1 MALHAWV
8 YGCYQS
14 HSPLGPLEPVARS
27 ETTEV
32 WIRGYASRPTYENN
46 ASSRSGEGTLA
57 ITWFLSS
64 PKAASV
70 ITAPSSFS
78 YSRSL
83 SETAGACGW
92 QCVRTQREKKLI
104 ISSDVRDSELENIR
118 LAVSYLCAITDL
130 TTFAGVSCCRGGNVK
145 ARYTAPTRKDCMA
158 SAIWLA
164 VSTSW
169 PSHYNSKM
177 GLDRCHLSRNL
188 IVALSPWES
197 IPFHSEFTIDFP
209 LFSLQKT
216 PKKKLYNDSIQ
227 ADIKLL
233 IWTNI
238 THTHKKSKLSPN
250 SSLDPPH
257 PFVKNNYDPSAVDKT
272 LSRIYQ
278 SFSTHHATSNLFFG
292 RRGHIFRCYD

>member
-1 MALHAWV
+1 MSRIETLVTIGWV
-8 YGCYQS
+8 
-14 HSPLGPLEPVARS
+14 
-27 ETTEV
+27 
-32 WIRGYASRPTYENN
+32 
-46 ASSRSGEGTLA
+46 EGTLA
-57 ITWFLSS
+57 ITWILSS

-78 YSRSL
+78 YSSL
-83 SETAGACGW
+83 SETAGACHW
-92 QCVRTQREKKLI
+92 QRVRTQREKKLVI
-104 ISSDVRDSELENIR
+104 CSDVRDSELESIR

-130 TTFAGVSCCRGGNVK
+130 TTCAGVSRCRGGNVE
-145 ARYTAPTRKDCMA
+145 ARYTAPSRKDCMV
-158 SAIWLA
+158 SVIWVT

-169 PSHYNSKM
+169 LSHYNSTM
-177 GLDRCHLSRNL
+177 GLDRCRLPRNL
-188 IVALSPWES
+188 IVALSPWETV
-197 IPFHSEFTIDFP
+197 PFHSECTIDFP
-209 LFSLQKT
+209 LFSLQQN
-216 PKKKLYNDSIQ
+216 PEKKLYNDSIQ

-272 LSRIYQ
+272 RSRIYQ
-278 SFSTHHATSNLFFG
+278 SYSTHHATSNLFFG